1 MTLKSWF
8 FCSKSNLSLQ
18 CKLCSPAPE
27 LMTLISCFLMN
38 QIHWYNG
45 VLFNESNHSTTSVV
59 WLPDKFDYSN
69 ISIQH
74 MVQLY
79 PKQKS
84 WFFVENQNHTEQ
96 TEFPNLEFL
105 EYCLFLMNQIHP
117 YNVTVVLQLIPEQMV
132 LLSAS
137 KTYRT
142 TSVIQLPN

>member
-1 MTLKSWF
+1 
-8 FCSKSNLSLQ
+8 
-18 CKLCSPAPE
+18 
-27 LMTLISCFLMN
+27 
-38 QIHWYNG
+38 
-45 VLFNESNHSTTSVV
+45 
-59 WLPDKFDYSN
+59 
-69 ISIQH
+69 

-96 TEFPNLEFL
+96 TEFPNLWFL
-105 EYCLFLMNQIHP
+105 EYNLFLMNQIHP